1 MMLNHRIRRSLGVFL
16 VPLAVTVGACSDDAP
31 TGLDNRAPIAQVSA
45 SPLDVPAGD
54 GNQTVVTIDGSNSSD
69 PDGDSLTYSWI
80 VPSGSFVGGTS
91 ASDAVIQVTFP
102 GAAPY
107 LVTLTVSD
115 GNGGSDTA
123 EITIGIR

>member
-1 MMLNHRIRRSLGVFL
+1 MKPIECSAVPTVKHRGNPSTAGNDERQEAEMMLNHRIRRSLGVFL

-45 SPLDVPAGD
+45 SPLDVP
-54 GNQTVVTIDGSNSSD
+54 
-69 PDGDSLTYSWI
+69 
-80 VPSGSFVGGTS
+80 SFVGGTS